1 MQQTNFQR
9 TQQFSLGKELMVKWR
24 RRTNPDTLI
33 MALRSRI
40 SLSSAQ
46 QITFYGEY
54 ESILDALYEKVEH
67 SFNLDQ
73 DLLFYLFRDAISET
87 FIENSLLGE
96 SVKCII
102 LKKFRDKCN
111 KKNLQLHKFVLI
123 TSISLINTH
132 SPGEKHIGS
141 SIISFQKEIPQK
153 YRVERENILSK
164 HPEISLD
171 EEDSFLFACVTVD
184 APNSATAILKA
195 LEILDV
201 IRSLWQ
207 IGFRKS
213 IQILASRNDQKYRTD
228 SVIRIGK
235 VYTLHSMLG
244 LEVDQNLWLDQGY
257 RKSSAITI
265 ENFDLTESLSKR
277 QLESI
282 KNSSFEDKINEALVG
297 YVRALDS
304 EQELR
309 FMKLWAV
316 LEQLLGTDET
326 EALIKRISFFYADR
340 TLQKAVLESL
350 RHARNTNAHVGKIPI
365 NLEFKNYQICQY
377 IEWIL
382 KVLIDNPFRLKS
394 FNELK
399 ELTSSTTDSKSI
411 EEQINILLTVK
422 KFINANSV
430 ENSSDTSNQ

>member
-1 MQQTNFQR
+1 
-9 TQQFSLGKELMVKWR
+9 MVKWR

-33 MALRSRI
+33 MALRPRI
-40 SLSSAQ
+40 GLSSTQ

-73 DLLFYLFRDAISET
+73 DLLFNLFRDAVSEA
-87 FIENSLLGE
+87 FIEKSLSGK
-96 SVKCII
+96 STKDII
-102 LKKFRDKCN
+102 LKKFKDKCN
-111 KKNLQLHKFVLI
+111 KKYCQLHKYVLI
-123 TSISLINTH
+123 TSISLKNTH
-132 SPGEKHIGS
+132 SPEEKYIGS
-141 SIISFQKEIPQK
+141 STISFQKEIPQE
-153 YRVERENILSK
+153 YRIERESILSK
-164 HPEISLD
+164 HPEISSN
-171 EEDSFLFACVTVD
+171 EEDSFLFSCVTVD

-195 LEILDV
+195 LEILDI
-201 IRSLWQ
+201 IRALWQ

-213 IQILASRNDQKYRTD
+213 ISILANRNDQKYRTD

-235 VYTLHSMLG
+235 IYTLHSMSG
-244 LEVDQNLWLDQGY
+244 LEVDQNLWLDEGY
-257 RKSSAITI
+257 RKSSAIKI

-282 KNSSFEDKINEALVG
+282 RNSSLEDEINKALVG
-297 YVRALDS
+297 YIRALDS

-326 EALIKRISFFYADR
+326 EVIIKRISFFYADR
-340 TLQKAVLESL
+340 TFQKAVLESL
-350 RHARNTNAHVGKIPI
+350 RHARNTNAHVGKTPI
-365 NLEFKNYQICQY
+365 NLEFKNYQLCQY

-382 KVLIDNPFRLKS
+382 KVLIDDPFRLKS
-394 FNELK
+394 FNDLK

-411 EEQINILLTVK
+411 EEQINILLTVQ

-430 ENSSDTSNQ
+430 EHSSDIS